1 MAMRAPRA
9 QEPSIWQK
17 LKMGAMMGGGVG
29 LTIGFI
35 FGSYSILRGGAGPRG
50 ALATLSQ
57 YMLSSAATFS
67 FFLAVGSVIRND
79 ALLPPHLQAAQI
91 QLLSPLVRSRA
102 DGAMLM
108 RARWDAEKARRSGP
122 TSTAA

>member
-1 MAMRAPRA
+1 MPPAP
-9 QEPSIWQK
+9 QVHGQGPSMLDK
-17 LKMGAMMGGGVG
+17 MKMGFLMGGGVG

-67 FFLAVGSVIRND
+67 FFLAIGSVIRND
-79 ALLPPHLQAAQI
+79 AV
-91 QLLSPLVRSRA
+91 LSPQLEAARMQFGPAVVHGRA
-102 DGAMLM
+102 DGASLI
-108 RARWDAEKARRSGP
+108 RARWAAEREKQAHAARS
-122 TSTAA
+122 